1 MSALPPERILRILRV
16 DDSSPWRCMILPE
29 DTDISATSNMPALIR
44 AKDWSKTTLGDAD
57 RWPPSLTLVVNLVLA
72 SGFPMAVRWGPDFVL
87 IYNDGYRPILGD
99 KHPQALGLPFRE
111 VWPEVQSVLAP
122 LHESILSGERSA
134 FFAEDLLL
142 KIQRHGSLWENAHFT
157 ISYSPIP
164 DTSAPTGVGGV
175 LITAIETTNRVLMEE
190 ALRKSQEI
198 YRSAMHLGRIGSWEV
213 DFVKGIRTWTR
224 EGMALFGINLPDGL
238 GQVGGQSDE
247 FYQAMHPE
255 DRHLLGEYHAIASK
269 QDSFPAEYRI
279 LKPDGQVCWLAGYGR
294 VLDRQP
300 NGQAHRV
307 INVATDITERKAAE
321 THQRFLLQ
329 ELSHRSKNLLT
340 LVQSIADQSF
350 RKSKDQKDFQSRLSG
365 RLSGLAASNEL
376 LARGDWH
383 GSSLRTLVEFQ
394 LAPFIDLSSSQLE
407 IQGPEVNL
415 TADASQAVGLALH
428 ELATNAVKHGA
439 LSLPRGRVRISWTID
454 QASRTDGLILDWRE
468 REGPPVAAPKQ
479 TGFGHVVIKS
489 MIEQAVRGSVELNF
503 AKEGLHWSLRAPESV
518 FLR

>member
-1 MSALPPERILRILRV
+1 MTMPT
-16 DDSSPWRCMILPE
+16 
-29 DTDISATSNMPALIR
+29 DTDVSATSNMSALIR
-44 AKDWSKTTLGDAD
+44 AKDWSKTILGNAD
-57 RWPPSLTLVVNLVLA
+57 RWPPGLKLVVELLLA
-72 SGFPMAVRWGPDFVL
+72 SGFPMAVRWGPDFVM

-99 KHPQALGLPFRE
+99 KHPRALGLPFRE
-111 VWPEVQSVLAP
+111 VWPEVQAELAP

-142 KIQRHGSLWENAHFT
+142 KIQRHGSQWEEAHFT
-157 ISYSPIP
+157 VSYSPIP
-164 DTSAPTGVGGV
+164 DAWASSGVGGV
-175 LITAIETTNRVLMEE
+175 LITAVETTNRVRMEE
-190 ALRKSQEI
+190 ALRRSEEK
-198 YRSAMHLGRIGSWEV
+198 YRSAMYLGRIGSWEI
-213 DFVKGIRTWTR
+213 DFVKGIRTWTS

-247 FYQAMHPE
+247 FRQAMYPE
-255 DRHLLGEYHAIASK
+255 DRYLLGEYHALTDK

-279 LKPDGQVCWLAGYGR
+279 LKPDGQICWLAGYGR

-300 NGQAHRV
+300 NGKAHRI

-365 RLSGLAASNEL
+365 RLGGLAASNTL
-376 LARGDWH
+376 LARGDWR
-383 GSSLRTLVEFQ
+383 GSSLRELVEFQ

-407 IQGPEVNL
+407 ISGPQVNL

-439 LSLPRGRVRISWTID
+439 LSSSRGRLSISWTVD
-454 QASRTDGLILDWRE
+454 RTADTGGLKLDWRE
-468 REGPPVAAPKQ
+468 RGGPLVTPPKRK
-479 TGFGHVVIKS
+479 GFGHVVIKS
-489 MIEQAVRGSVELNF
+489 MIEHAVRGNVELDF
-503 AKEGLHWSLRAPESV
+503 AEQGLHWSLQAPGSIFV
-518 FLR
+518 Q

>member
-1 MSALPPERILRILRV
+1 MTLQIVTDRSTTSSMS
-16 DDSSPWRCMILPE
+16 
-29 DTDISATSNMPALIR
+29 ALIR
-44 AKDWSKTTLGDAD
+44 AKDWSNSPLGDAD
-57 RWPPSLTLVVNLVLA
+57 GWPPSLTLVVNLVLA
-72 SGFPMAVRWGPDFVL
+72 SGFPMAVRWGSDFVM

-111 VWPEVQSVLAP
+111 VWPEVQTVLAP
-122 LHESILSGERSA
+122 LHDSILSGERSA

-142 KIQRHGSLWENAHFT
+142 KIQRHGSQWENAHFT

-164 DTSAPTGVGGV
+164 DASAPTGVGGV
-175 LITAIETTNRVLMEE
+175 LITAVETTNRVLMEE
-190 ALRKSQEI
+190 ALRKSQET

-213 DFVKGIRTWTR
+213 DFSKGTRTWTR

-255 DRHLLGEYHAIASK
+255 DRHLLGEYHALASK

-279 LKPDGQVCWLAGYGR
+279 LKSDGQVCWLAGYGR

-300 NGQAHRV
+300 NGKAHRV

-321 THQRFLLQ
+321 RHQRFLLE

-340 LVQSIADQSF
+340 VVQSIADQSL
-350 RKSKDQKDFQSRLSG
+350 RNSNDQKDFQNRFNG
-365 RLSGLAASNEL
+365 RLRSIAASNDL

-383 GSSLRTLVEFQ
+383 GSSLRELIEFQ
-394 LAPFIDLSSSQLE
+394 LAPFVDLSSSQLE
-407 IQGPEVNL
+407 IRGPEVNL
-415 TADASQAVGLALH
+415 ASDASQAIGLVLH

-439 LSLPRGRVRISWTID
+439 LSSSRGQLCISWTAD
-454 QASRTDGLILDWRE
+454 QASNAGGLKLDWRE
-468 REGPPVAAPKQ
+468 RGGPLVTTPKQ
-479 TGFGHVVIKS
+479 KGFGHVVIKS

-503 AKEGLHWSLRAPESV
+503 AEEGLHWSLQAPASI
-518 FLR
+518 FL

>member
-1 MSALPPERILRILRV
+1 MS
-16 DDSSPWRCMILPE
+16 
-29 DTDISATSNMPALIR
+29 ALIR
-44 AKDWSKTTLGDAD
+44 AKDWSKTALGDAD

-72 SGFPMAVRWGPDFVL
+72 SGFPMAVRWGPDFVM

-99 KHPQALGLPFRE
+99 KHPRALGLPFHE
-111 VWPEVQSVLAP
+111 VWPEVQAELAP

-142 KIQRHGSLWENAHFT
+142 KIQRHGSRSEKAYFT

-164 DTSAPTGVGGV
+164 DASAPTGVGGV
-175 LITAIETTNRVLMEE
+175 LITATETTNRVRMEE
-190 ALRKSQEI
+190 ALRKSEET

-213 DFVKGIRTWTR
+213 DFVRGIRTWTH
-224 EGMALFGINLPDGL
+224 EGMALFGIDLPDGL
-238 GQVGGQSDE
+238 GKVGGPSDE
-247 FYQAMHPE
+247 FFQAMHPD
-255 DRHLLGEYHAIASK
+255 DRHLLGEYHAQVSK

-279 LKPDGQVCWLAGYGR
+279 LKPDGQVHWLAGYGR

-300 NGQAHRV
+300 NGKAHRI

-350 RKSKDQKDFQSRLSG
+350 RKSKNQKDFQSRLSG
-365 RLSGLAASNEL
+365 RLGGLAASNAL
-376 LARGDWH
+376 LAQGDWR
-383 GSSLRTLVEFQ
+383 GSSLRELIEFQ

-407 IQGPEVNL
+407 MHGAEVNL
-415 TADASQAVGLALH
+415 TADASQAIGLALH

-439 LSLPRGRVRISWTID
+439 LSSPRGRLDISWTVD
-454 QASRTDGLILDWRE
+454 QTSSAGGLKLDWRE
-468 REGPPVAAPKQ
+468 SDGPPVATPKQ
-479 TGFGHVVIKS
+479 NGFGHVVIKN
-489 MIEQAVRGSVELNF
+489 MIEQAVRGSVEINF
-503 AKEGLHWSLRAPESV
+503 AEEGLHWSLQAPGSV